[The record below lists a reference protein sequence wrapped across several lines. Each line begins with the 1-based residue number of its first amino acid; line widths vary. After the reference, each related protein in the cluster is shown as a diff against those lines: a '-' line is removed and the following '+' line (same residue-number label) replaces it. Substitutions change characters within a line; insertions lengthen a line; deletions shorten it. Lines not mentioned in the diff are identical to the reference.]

1 MKKLVATILC
11 LTMAMSLAACN
22 KKPGQST
29 AVVSNTTAQQSEI
42 PEDSEPSEPSEEDPT
57 EPSATA
63 TTVYNPASEFVKVR
77 IEKVPQP
84 GRVDE
89 DGEVDESDILVYYLP
104 QLQIKSSYAD
114 SVNKEIDTAFETYK
128 KNLSDGGKEQFY
140 GTSYIAYL
148 TKEGILSLVLIS
160 YGEYELDEYKVY
172 NIDPKTGEK
181 VANAQIAKIA
191 GVKSIRTAA
200 MDALQN
206 LYNKMEIFKFKNYKI
221 VLEKGEKKDTQM
233 KDVEKTFG
241 EKFLNDKMQIGLTNE
256 GKMFF
261 ISMIDT
267 TAGAEFYNCLY
278 DADGVALDD
287 EDNNPFWVGERESDE
302 DDGQT
307 DTGTAKAPSA
317 KILRKKDYVVN
328 ARKEYQK
335 KYLTK
340 DDDEFNVPKIL
351 INSPYADSV
360 NKEIESIFEDYKKN
374 GLIKNGVEY
383 VYTGY
388 IAYLTK
394 GGILSIVFIE
404 YAAGDPTLYHV
415 YNIDVTTGEK
425 VDNARLAKIAGVK
438 EIRRAAMDAIEKYYD
453 DHEEVVKVKDYKVIK
468 KDGEKLTEDDKQVE
482 EYLDENHLNENMPIG
497 ITNKGEL
504 FFICRVATYGSS
516 SFENRVIDP
525 KGNELDWTD
534 NTNYIGSQLA
544 N

>member
-42 PEDSEPSEPSEEDPT
+42 PEDSEPSEEDPT

-172 NIDPKTGEK
+172 NIDTKTGEK

-221 VLEKGEKKDTQM
+221 VLGKGEKKDTQM
-233 KDVEKTFG
+233 KEVEKTFG

-335 KYLTK
+335 KYF
-340 DDDEFNVPKIL
+340 DEDNDGCNAPKIL
-351 INSPYADSV
+351 IKSAYADSV
-360 NKEIESIFEDYKKN
+360 NKEIDSIFEGYKKR
-374 GLIKNGVEY
+374 GSTDGVD
-383 VYTGY
+383 TGY

-394 GGILSIVFIE
+394 SGILSVVFIE
-404 YAAGDPTLYHV
+404 YCFAEDAPVYHV

-438 EIRRAAMDAIEKYYD
+438 NIRRAAMNALEKYYD
-453 DHEEVVKVKDYKVIK
+453 NYIDFPKVKDFKVVK
-468 KDGEKLTEDDKQVE
+468 KDGKELTAEEKKLEETFTET
-482 EYLDENHLNENMPIG
+482 YLNENMTIG
-497 ITNKGEL
+497 LTNKGEL
-504 FFICRVATYGSS
+504 FFVCKILTAFYEP
-516 SFENRVIDP
+516 ENRVIDP
-525 KGNELDWTD
+525 KANELDWT
-534 NTNYIGSQLA
+534 NNKNYIGSQLGE
-544 N
+544 